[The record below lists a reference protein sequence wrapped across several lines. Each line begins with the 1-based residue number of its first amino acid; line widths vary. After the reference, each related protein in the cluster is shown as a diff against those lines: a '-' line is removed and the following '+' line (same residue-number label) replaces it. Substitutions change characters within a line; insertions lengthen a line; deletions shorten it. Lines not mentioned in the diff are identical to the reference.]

1 MPLLSDFIEKGLIEN
16 TSESSNVSQKR
27 WEERRA
33 MVFPQPGM
41 QLTKELNDAEELKD
55 NVTFNLSSI
64 NNKVNEGGVH
74 SSFIY
79 LFFWKW

>member
-1 MPLLSDFIEKGLIEN
+1 
-16 TSESSNVSQKR
+16 
-27 WEERRA
+27 

-41 QLTKELNDAEELKD
+41 HLTKELSDTEELKD

-64 NNKVNEGGVH
+64 DNKVNEGDVH

-79 LFFWKW
+79 LFFWK

>member
-1 MPLLSDFIEKGLIEN
+1 
-16 TSESSNVSQKR
+16 
-27 WEERRA
+27 
-33 MVFPQPGM
+33 MVFPQPGI

-79 LFFWKW
+79 LFFWK